1 MVTTYRECIY
11 ILFFIMQE
19 MRHNIAG
26 PLCFSGDVI
35 KRDVLLPMVIEAFSA
50 RTVQFCSSLVENYD
64 CHY

>member
-1 MVTTYRECIY
+1 MVTRDRECIY

-35 KRDVLLPMVIEAFSA
+35 KRDVLLPMVIEALI
-50 RTVQFCSSLVENYD
+50 CSHCLVLFIPCGES
-64 CHY
+64 